1 MRCDYIFNKNGEK
14 FPIYSFYQY
23 FYNSAFDEIEKVL
36 GYYRSF
42 KIGDKL
48 DLNTDYY
55 KYPEFCNFLITFN
68 NIPYVIIVRD
78 GKLKNVQLF
87 KEDDDLMYVFRTYDE
102 YGRELK
108 ISSSAE
114 AKRYFDS
121 KLNGDTDEFYLSK
134 TEDKKEIC
142 LSVARD
148 LYDRYLISNDE
159 ALRKLSMNL
168 KDMANYI

>member
-1 MRCDYIFNKNGEK
+1 M
-14 FPIYSFYQY
+14 
-23 FYNSAFDEIEKVL
+23 
-36 GYYRSF
+36 
-42 KIGDKL
+42 
-48 DLNTDYY
+48 
-55 KYPEFCNFLITFN
+55 
-68 NIPYVIIVRD
+68 RD